1 MSTSVGTI
9 VFPANFRSL
18 GEIPSG
24 PVALEVFN
32 LLIFSR
38 TVRLEMTIE
47 DVLVIDKT
55 GGYPLSYLMLK
66 ANISIECHSSNLPI
80 AAFCFGVFQQH
91 FTKMASHFFKVS
103 DMEVPS
109 FRPV

>member
-1 MSTSVGTI
+1 M
-9 VFPANFRSL
+9 FPASFRSL

-47 DVLVIDKT
+47 DALVVDKT
-55 GGYPLSYLMLK
+55 GG
-66 ANISIECHSSNLPI
+66 SS
-80 AAFCFGVFQQH
+80 
-91 FTKMASHFFKVS
+91 
-103 DMEVPS
+103 
-109 FRPV
+109 